1 MVSEE
6 VVQLEPSRFGENAV
20 RAEQKGLN
28 VLILRRIKRPTADG
42 WCELKRHWELEYRW
56 LSHANDV
63 YGVQGNEFS
72 YWREKEV
79 DPSKSLFDQFNLF

>member
-1 MVSEE
+1 MNE

-28 VLILRRIKRPTADG
+28 VLILRR
-42 WCELKRHWELEYRW
+42 LKTPVVPLNGFQSLWELEYRW
-56 LSHANDV
+56 LSCVDDL

-79 DPSKSLFDQFNLF
+79 DPSKNLFDQFNLF